1 MSKSSDAT
9 TAARCIAL
17 TGATGYVG
25 GRLLG
30 RLEDRRSTVRCLT
43 RRPDDLRPRVQ
54 TGTQV
59 VYADVLDPPSLVDAL
74 ADVDVAF
81 YLVHALGS
89 GEDLYATE
97 LRGATDFAEAAAKA
111 GVRRIIYLGGLGHGE
126 QLSDHLRSRH
136 DVGKALAGSGV
147 PTLEFR
153 ASIIIGS
160 GSASFEM
167 IRSLVRKLPIMIIPR
182 WTRRLAQPIGIEDVI
197 DYLLAAIDC
206 PLPHS
211 RVVEIGGPDQVTYLD
226 LMREYAQQRGVKRYF
241 IPVPVLTPYLSSLWL
256 GLVTPL
262 YARIGRQLIES
273 IQHDTVVTDRESAS
287 MFDIRPRG
295 VRQAMARA
303 LSMEDQQF
311 ARTRW
316 SDAIS
321 SLGPTPSYGG
331 QRLGSRLVDSRS
343 RPADAPASRA
353 FAAIRRIGGKRGWYF
368 ANWLWRLRGWMDVML
383 GGPGMQRGRRSAE
396 HLLPGDTLD
405 CWRVEAIEPDHLLR
419 LRAEMK
425 LPGRAWLQ
433 FEIEP
438 ADSPDRCV
446 IRQTA
451 LFDPVGLTG
460 LMYWYGVWPLHAM
473 VFSGMLRGLV
483 RRAEQPEAP

>member
-1 MSKSSDAT
+1 MSQPPHTTDAT
-9 TAARCIAL
+9 PRIAL

-30 RLEDRRSTVRCLT
+30 ALDQRSARLRCLT
-43 RRPDDLRPRVQ
+43 RRPDDLRPRVPA
-54 TGTQV
+54 GAQV
-59 VYADVLDPPSLVDAL
+59 VHADVLDPPSLTEAL
-74 ADVDVAF
+74 AEVDVAF

-89 GEDLYATE
+89 GEALYATE
-97 LRGATDFAEAAAKA
+97 LRGATNFAKAAAQA
-111 GVRRIIYLGGLGHGE
+111 GVRRIIYLGGLGHGDE
-126 QLSDHLRSRH
+126 LSDHLRSRH
-136 DVGKALAGSGV
+136 DVGKALASTGV
-147 PTLEFR
+147 PTIEFR

-167 IRSLVRKLPIMIIPR
+167 IRSLVRKLPVMIIPR
-182 WTRRLAQPIGIEDVI
+182 WTRNLAQPIGVEDVI

-206 PLPHS
+206 PLPES
-211 RVVEIGGPDQVTYLD
+211 RVVEIGGPDRVTYLD
-226 LMREYAQQRGVKRYF
+226 LMREYARQRGVKRYF

-273 IQHDTVVTDRESAS
+273 IEHDTVVTDDGPAS
-287 MFDIRPRG
+287 RFDIRPRG
-295 VRQAMARA
+295 VRGAMARA

-311 ARTRW
+311 AQTRW

-321 SLGPTPSYGG
+321 SLGPSANYGG
-331 QRLGSRLVDSRS
+331 RRLGSRLIDSRS
-343 RPADAPASRA
+343 SPARAPASEA
-353 FAAIRRIGGKRGWYF
+353 FAAIRRIGGQRGWYF
-368 ANWLWRLRGWMDVML
+368 ANWLWRLRGWLDVML
-383 GGPGMQRGRRSAE
+383 GGPGMQRGRRCAD

-405 CWRVEAIEPDHLLR
+405 CWRVEAIEPNHLLR

-438 ADSPDRCV
+438 GESPDHCV
-446 IRQTA
+446 VRQTA
-451 LFDPVGLTG
+451 LFDPLGLGG
-460 LMYWYGVWPLHAM
+460 LMYWYAVWPLHAL
-473 VFSGMLRGLV
+473 VFSGMLRRLV
-483 RRAEQPEAP
+483 RRAEQRETP